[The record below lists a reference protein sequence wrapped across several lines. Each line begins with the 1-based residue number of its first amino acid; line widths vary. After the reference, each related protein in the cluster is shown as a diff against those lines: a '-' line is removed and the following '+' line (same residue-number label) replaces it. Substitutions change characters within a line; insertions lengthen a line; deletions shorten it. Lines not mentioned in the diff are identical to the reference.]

1 MFSAAHSFA
10 THHRRCLT
18 QQGRLGFLWQAA
30 HLPSPPLALGDWL
43 PILALLIGLGK
54 ELRVRVVSIARYQ
67 PCPEVTPPGRKGS
80 VTSGTL
86 NVTRTG
92 CGAGSGC
99 DRPESFAR
107 DQHIQVPWLFTYWLF
122 LESLEVSVALLDL
135 LGKQTGAP
143 CSEGGC
149 SKTEGNLP
157 EVW

>member
-1 MFSAAHSFA
+1 VPHSAGQAWFSLASSTPAQPSF
-10 THHRRCLT
+10 CSW
-18 QQGRLGFLWQAA
+18 RLVTN
-30 HLPSPPLALGDWL
+30 
-43 PILALLIGLGK
+43 IGLTNWVG
-54 ELRVRVVSIARYQ
+54 ERVESESGIYCQISALPRGN
-67 PCPEVTPPGRKGS
+67 PPGRKGS

-143 CSEGGC
+143 CSEGVC